1 MKIELFRVGK
11 KLMCRLPRDTKDT
24 DVVELSLGIMFLSK
38 EKLKQKLGE
47 EVSILEA
54 NCELSKK

>member
-11 KLMCRLPRDTKDT
+11 KLMCRLPRNTKDT
-24 DVVELSLGIMFLSK
+24 DVVELSLGIMFLSR

-47 EVSILEA
+47 EVSIL
-54 NCELSKK
+54 